1 MMHRR
6 DAVVNPAGLDNTET
20 GDTTMFGY
28 SHIVRYARL
37 WRANHQRALMERAM
51 LDLPVEL
58 QKDIGWPAPRDLPTL
73 ITSPRD
79 LHARQMHL

>member
-1 MMHRR
+1 MLLSIQQGWTPH
-6 DAVVNPAGLDNTET
+6 ET

-37 WRANHQRALMERAM
+37 WHARHQRAVMERTM

-58 QKDIGWPAPRDLPTL
+58 QKDIGWPAPRDLPSRL
-73 ITSPRD
+73 SRQQD
-79 LHARQMHL
+79 LQARPTHL